1 VSIKQ
6 LLMKKKII
14 VVEDDPDILFTVKM
28 ALENHDFQV
37 AALSSPKIIMDG
49 PFELPD
55 LFLLDKRMPEIDGL
69 DVCRYLRAKP
79 ETQNIPIVI
88 MSATPKF
95 GSESLSAGA
104 NGFLAKPFALKDLL
118 NTIAK
123 HID

>member
-1 VSIKQ
+1 
-6 LLMKKKII
+6 MKKKVI

-28 ALENHDFQV
+28 ALENHDYQV
-37 AALSSPKIIMDG
+37 AALSTPKAIMDG

-79 ETQNIPIVI
+79 ETQNIPIII

-95 GSESLSAGA
+95 GPESLAAGA
-104 NGFLAKPFALKDLL
+104 NGFLAKPFAIKDLL
-118 NTIAK
+118 QIVEK
-123 HID
+123 YVG